1 MNDNS
6 PKYSIR
12 GIFIDDRNWERYK
25 FNHSGLDPHI
35 FREVERMLDCC
46 NPKKGFFVGY
56 CEHCKKEVIMH
67 VRCNGRICNRCGR
80 SYVEKWMK
88 KAKKKIFKERHR
100 LVTLTVPADLRP
112 LLKNRWDL
120 LKILQDSAHEAIK
133 KTIEKELGKQVE
145 VGVLIGF
152 QSFGQDA
159 KFHPHPHCLVLD
171 KVRYKK
177 GFIQVYRMPFDVLRK
192 TWQEVLIKNLC
203 KAQITEEERSL
214 VKSMKEKYPF
224 GFVVDPG
231 KSSMNWQEVVRYLAR
246 YMRHPA
252 VANSR
257 IIFYG
262 RGKVVIRMRDK
273 QKREY
278 SIWLTVEEF
287 IERLIQHI
295 PPKNFKIVRWYGLY
309 SRRNVR
315 LERLESRDRQEIIST
330 FLYGKRGVV
339 KCPEC
344 GCMVQCEFVMFE
356 KPPDC
361 KKMKGKVDYWLGEV
375 AGANV

>member
-1 MNDNS
+1 MHANS

-12 GIFIDDRNWERYK
+12 GIFIDNENWERYK
-25 FNHSGLDPHI
+25 LNHPELDPHI
-35 FREVERMLDCC
+35 IREVERMLNCC
-46 NPKKGFFVGY
+46 NPNKGFFRGY
-56 CEHCKKEVIMH
+56 CEHCRKEVIMH
-67 VRCNGRICNRCGR
+67 VRCNGRICNCCGR

-112 LLKNRWDL
+112 ILKDRWDL

-133 KTIEKELGKQVE
+133 KTIQKELDKKVE
-145 VGVLIGF
+145 IGVLIGF

-171 KVRYKK
+171 KARYKK
-177 GFIQVYRMPFDVLRK
+177 GFIQLYRVQFELLRK
-192 TWQEVLIKNLC
+192 TWQEVVITNLC
-203 KAQITEEERSL
+203 KAQISQEEKEL
-214 VKSMKEKYPF
+214 VQSMKEKYSF
-224 GFVVDPG
+224 GFIVDPG
-231 KSSMNWQEVVRYLAR
+231 KSTLSWIGVVKYLAR

-257 IIFYG
+257 ILFYG
-262 RGKVVIRMRDK
+262 RGRVTIRMRDK

-278 SIWLTVEEF
+278 STWFHVEDF
-287 IERLIQHI
+287 ITQLIQHI
-295 PPKNFKIVRWYGLY
+295 PQKNFKMVRWYGLY

-315 LERLESRDRQEIIST
+315 LERAESRERQETIST

-339 KCPEC
+339 KCPDC
-344 GCMVQCEFVMFE
+344 GGMVQCEFVMPE

-361 KKMKGKVDYWLGEV
+361 EKIKGKMDYWVEEL
-375 AGANV
+375 AKAR